1 MYEDIAG
8 LHLGAFKNETKWVRK
23 KYKRR
28 NKKIKNNNLQPRS
41 EKRETG
47 SGISPAS
54 IRVLIDD

>member
-41 EKRETG
+41 EKRETR

-54 IRVLIDD
+54 IRVLIND